1 MNCTFQADGF
11 LRPWQR
17 KSDDRKRPAGDEDRK
32 MHGDDHGA
40 YDTDVLIT
48 GAGRQGWSWHCS
60 AARDYRVAGRARRF
74 SSVDR
79 APTEGGKGQHPTSR
93 ARPNN

>member
-1 MNCTFQADGF
+1 
-11 LRPWQR
+11 
-17 KSDDRKRPAGDEDRK
+17 

-79 APTEGGKGQHPTSR
+79 APTEGGKVSIRHRERVLTIDGDHLPTSTV
-93 ARPNN
+93 ATI

>member
-1 MNCTFQADGF
+1 
-11 LRPWQR
+11 
-17 KSDDRKRPAGDEDRK
+17 

-74 SSVDR
+74 S
-79 APTEGGKGQHPTSR
+79 ALTERRLKV
-93 ARPNN
+93 ARSASDIESAS